1 MDREMINA
9 GLGTTLTNQD
19 LQMLEVAI
27 GEMIDKELSN
37 QNSKVYGT
45 VSPVDLHRL
54 AKMEIAESRI
64 QKIRLERMND
74 IDKPM
79 SVEVIY

>member
-1 MDREMINA
+1 MINA

-27 GEMIDKELSN
+27 GEMIGKELN
-37 QNSKVYGT
+37 KQKAEVR

-64 QKIRLERMND
+64 QKIRWERMND

-79 SVEVIY
+79 SVEVVY

>member
-27 GEMIDKELSN
+27 GEMIDKELN
-37 QNSKVYGT
+37 QQKSEER
-45 VSPVDLHRL
+45 VSPIDLHRL
-54 AKMEIAESRI
+54 AKMEIAESRVK
-64 QKIRLERMND
+64 KIRWERMND
-74 IDKPM
+74 VDKPM

>member
-1 MDREMINA
+1 MDNEMIKA
-9 GLGTTLTNQD
+9 GVGTTITNQD
-19 LQMLEVAI
+19 LQMLEIAI

-37 QNSKVYGT
+37 QNSEAR

-54 AKMEIAESRI
+54 AKMEIAESRVK
-64 QKIRLERMND
+64 KIRWERMND
-74 IDKPM
+74 VDKPM

>member
-19 LQMLEVAI
+19 LQMLEVVI
-27 GEMIDKELSN
+27 GEMIDKELSK
-37 QNSKVYGT
+37 QKSEER
-45 VSPVDLHRL
+45 VSPIDLHRL
-54 AKMEIAESRI
+54 AKMEIAESRVK
-64 QKIRLERMND
+64 KIRWERMND
-74 IDKPM
+74 VDKPM

>member
-1 MDREMINA
+1 MNKEMINA

-27 GEMIDKELSN
+27 GEMIGKELSK
-37 QNSKVYGT
+37 QNSEVDGR

-64 QKIRLERMND
+64 QNIRWERMND

-79 SVEVIY
+79 SVEVVY